1 MNRAELKQKLALE
14 SSELTF
20 EEKISRIKILRDD
33 DEYENMRKRP
43 MDWSAKKEQLNINQ
57 GKILTHSNSIEC
69 ELTLTFNLL
78 NCS

>member
-57 GKILTHSNSIEC
+57 GKILTHSIQ
-69 ELTLTFNLL
+69 L
-78 NCS
+78 NKAR